1 MAVVDDGELAGVVG
15 VAGVVDVVA
24 VGVAGGAGVAGVVD
38 VVPVGLAVGA
48 VLGADIVGVG
58 GDDVGVGGDDVED
71 APVGDSAPFV
81 VTLAR
86 GAGMETKWVPPSE
99 VRRISAH
106 RW

>member
-1 MAVVDDGELAGVVG
+1 MVVVDDGEPAGVVG

-58 GDDVGVGGDDVED
+58 GDDVED